1 MNDSDAVARPPV
13 ELSALEARVLGC
25 LIEKAAITPE
35 VYPLTLNAAQLACN
49 QKNNRDPIMHAE
61 LGAVGQALRT
71 LEDKKL
77 VRVVHGARAL
87 RYEHTIDAALNLTTR
102 SRAVIALLLLRGPQ
116 TQAELLTRCARLA
129 DFPDDAILGDTL
141 DRLIARE
148 PALVVRIGRAP
159 GQREDR
165 YMHLLSGPVS
175 AERIAVRSE
184 RDDDGGASMPSRRR
198 DSEEDR
204 YAQLEARVAALE
216 QTVARLREKL
226 EPGHGGFIAET

>member
-1 MNDSDAVARPPV
+1 MNEPDPQTATAAAPLVQ
-13 ELSALEARVLGC
+13 LTALEARVLGC
-25 LIEKAAITPE
+25 LVEKAATTPE
-35 VYPLTLNAAQLACN
+35 VYPLTLNAAHLACN
-49 QKNNRDPIMHAE
+49 QKTNRDPIMQAE

-71 LEDKKL
+71 LEDKRL

-116 TQAELLTRCARLA
+116 TQAELLVRSERLA
-129 DFPDDAILGDTL
+129 DFPDAAMLGDTL
-141 DRLIARE
+141 DRLIARD

-175 AERIAVRSE
+175 IEQLAAARP
-184 RDDDGGASMPSRRR
+184 ASGVS
-198 DSEEDR
+198 SDR
-204 YAQLEARVAALE
+204 YAELEARVAALE
-216 QTVARLREKL
+216 EVVAALQERIGTSGSG
-226 EPGHGGFIAET
+226 P